1 MDAGDA
7 HARYRWTGQSQDA
20 ERLLRTFGYGTP
32 DRERLFYSAGNVLTL
47 IAQDSL
53 QPFFEDEEGGI
64 KTRDIKFHTL
74 PWPRDALLA
83 LPLNAEVQLRVTL
96 SYFIEPSPGERGWDR
111 IWLCL
116 TCLRFKVIRAAETL
130 NEFKLRVNAHGRDE
144 DYDEDHVGETGNW
157 ALGLRTDQAHSF
169 KCVAWV
175 RRRPC

>member
-1 MDAGDA
+1 MDRAI
-7 HARYRWTGQSQDA
+7 SDA

-111 IWLCL
+111 KYGYASHS
-116 TCLRFKVIRAAETL
+116 LRFKVIRAAETL
-130 NEFKLRVNAHGRDE
+130 NEFKLRVNAHRSDE

-157 ALGLRTDQAHSF
+157 ALGVKGPTNGSNSF